1 MNNFEV
7 LNNIDDNKSLMI
19 IDENKLAIDD
29 RYFVSYREKY
39 DIDNI
44 LKIIKGTITGKICIK
59 EMIYKNED
67 ELININKALHYVF
80 GRIELMALNNIY
92 TENEKEKIINM
103 LMELILLDK
112 SMNKKILNLKEIK
125 YVEEKKNKI
134 KNETITSTNNNADSD
149 DDSDD
154 EQSDEEYN
162 SYKKYTR
169 FNKRKCGKI
178 VNRIIRS
185 VSGFSRRIYLYFSS
199 AYILAVNW
207 LNRTV

>member
-59 EMIYKNED
+59 EMLYKNDD
-67 ELININKALHYVF
+67 ELISISSALQHVF

-92 TENEKEKIINM
+92 TDNEKAKIINM
-103 LMELILLDK
+103 LMELVLLDK
-112 SMNKKILNLKEIK
+112 SMNKKINVLKE
-125 YVEEKKNKI
+125 KKNIMEIENKI
-134 KNETITSTNNNADSD
+134 KNETKSD
-149 DDSDD
+149 CEDESDED
-154 EQSDEEYN
+154 ESAEDESAEDEDEEYN
-162 SYKKYTR
+162 
-169 FNKRKCGKI
+169 
-178 VNRIIRS
+178 
-185 VSGFSRRIYLYFSS
+185 L
-199 AYILAVNW
+199 
-207 LNRTV
+207 